1 MIELVLSIFLF
12 LFQQTKVT
20 DTIRIGLLVQD
31 KQSVAAKQGADLAI
45 REANRSSKGGR
56 YYALSVRNM
65 EGPWGT
71 GAKESVSLV
80 FDEDVWAVIASVDG
94 RNSHLA
100 EQVSAKTRV
109 PFISALSGDPTLGQA
124 FIPWFFTC
132 VPNDN
137 QAAGMIIRDI
147 EKRSPGKTVI
157 VSAEDYDS
165 KMAAN
170 AIQKTWA
177 SAKIKKPDILYFIN
191 ALNEA
196 KGISEKVSDAA
207 SLVFF
212 GSAPDLEVIL
222 QSLHKTSTKPIIYAP
237 YLLMKEKILETRQF
251 DGVVMLNPGK
261 FFNNAKNPFT
271 SSFLKQYG
279 YEPGP
284 LQAYAYDAVNVVIK
298 GINLSGKDSTSLFRN
313 IAKINHQ
320 GVTGDISFDEK
331 GSRKSFPGLIR
342 VEKGR
347 FVQIED

>member
-1 MIELVLSIFLF
+1 MASGS
-12 LFQQTKVT
+12 T

-31 KQSVAAKQGADLAI
+31 KQSFAAKHGAELAI
-45 REANRSSKGGR
+45 REANSSAKGPDR
-56 YYALSVRNM
+56 YALSVRNM

-80 FDEDVWAVIASVDG
+80 FDEDVRAVIASVDG

-137 QAAGMIIRDI
+137 QAATIITREI

-165 KMAAN
+165 KMAAT
-170 AIQKTWA
+170 AMQKAWASGKIQKPA
-177 SAKIKKPDILYFIN
+177 ILYYHN
-191 ALNEA
+191 ASIEA
-196 KGISEKVSDAA
+196 TAISQKVSDAG

-212 GSAPDLEVIL
+212 GSTSDLELIL
-222 QSLHKTSTKPIIYAP
+222 QSLHKISSKAVVYAP
-237 YLLMKEKILETRQF
+237 YILMQEKSAALTRKLE
-251 DGVVMLNPGK
+251 GVIMLNPGK
-261 FFNNAKNPFT
+261 FFNNPKNPFT
-271 SSFLKQYG
+271 SAFLNQYG

-298 GINLSGKDSTSLFRN
+298 GIGLSGNDSTSLIRN

-320 GVTGDISFDEK
+320 GLTGNISFDDK
-331 GSRKSFPGLIR
+331 GSRKSFSGLIR
-342 VEKGR
+342 VENGG